1 MNEMEKIQVS
11 LSKVGIEIKDIY
23 ELVNSKKTYPDAIPV
38 LVSTLTSGIE
48 EDNLKEGVIRALAVK
63 EAKGKIGSILI
74 DEFHMTSKDKPLLR
88 WAIGNTME
96 VVIGK
101 EDLEKVIEIVLD
113 KSNGMSRQMF
123 VVSLGNIKSEK
134 SENVLINLLDDDEVA
149 AHALNGLRRIRSVKA
164 LEKVKQLLN
173 HPKPL
178 IRKEAE
184 KTLKKI
190 EVKIR

>member
-1 MNEMEKIQVS
+1 MEKIQVS